1 MRTFLCPLI
10 IVVVFSLPWR
20 LNSNL
25 TPSTNIPNN
34 HEDIAERQLLMGM
47 ADEPLG
53 QRQYTTGSGL
63 ENVFSLL
70 SSIVKQHL
78 TSIRHSEQQRMR
90 VMTSSGEGETLNQR
104 PKRNVDDSQYNS
116 STPEEPSRQT
126 EEKEVT
132 ISQREL
138 LQPSESSLRPQA
150 TISVQIQNT
159 TELVLVVTKNLRED
173 NLPQETE
180 DEIQEVASPSD
191 SQNLYDP
198 QIIVT
203 DNTTNTN
210 DLQNMQLKMDTID
223 QLSSMNHTNT
233 SMVITTTDFNITITG
248 LSTKGVTTTQGQ
260 EITKE
265 WTKGDTQGP
274 ELKTPSTVKPTVKT
288 STSTPLYTTRK
299 TTVKQDPQPSPKT
312 PSNNKHRKNPGAAV
326 AALIGTTFVLMFIA
340 IIVIM
345 IRKRKIQK
353 RQLENPEWAGPSPFL
368 DGDIQPNLPSMDESD
383 SFNKRGFSQISI
395 SRYLS
400 QRLSKHL
407 TLGKNT
413 NEDVFMGDILQGS
426 TFARQSLNE
435 LQEPNGKPV
444 GQDPTLTEENKN
456 QPGPN
461 SMDSPDSKS
470 PAEET
475 PAVTVDIQELTEQ
488 TDNISPSPSSGT
500 GPVIKP
506 YPTLVSIDLD
516 SLLEEPAPLQT
527 TDVGIVPP
535 APPLP

>member
-1 MRTFLCPLI
+1 MRAFLCPLI
-10 IVVVFSLPWR
+10 VVVVSLPWR
-20 LNSNL
+20 LNSHL

-34 HEDIAERQLLMGM
+34 HEDIAEHQMLGM
-47 ADEPLG
+47 ADESLE
-53 QRQYTTGSGL
+53 QRKYTAGSGL
-63 ENVFSLL
+63 ENVFSFS

-78 TSIRHSEQQRMR
+78 TSTSHSQQQHIRVR
-90 VMTSSGEGETLNQR
+90 TSSGEGETLNQR
-104 PKRNVDDSQYNS
+104 TKRNVDDSQYNS
-116 STPEEPSRQT
+116 STPAEPGRQT
-126 EEKEVT
+126 EEKEIT
-132 ISQREL
+132 IPQREL
-138 LQPSESSLRPQA
+138 LKPSESSLRPQA
-150 TISVQIQNT
+150 TTTVQIQNT
-159 TELVLVVTKNLRED
+159 TEFVLVFTKNLQED
-173 NLPQETE
+173 NLPQEM
-180 DEIQEVASPSD
+180 ASPSD
-191 SQNLYDP
+191 SQKHDDP
-198 QIIVT
+198 QINVT

-210 DLQNMQLKMDTID
+210 DLQTVVTTVQP
-223 QLSSMNHTNT
+223 SSMTQTNT
-233 SMVITTTDFNITITG
+233 SMVITATDFKISITG
-248 LSTKGVTTTQGQ
+248 LSTKSVKTRQGS

-265 WTKGDTQGP
+265 WTHGDTQGP

-299 TTVKQDPQPSPKT
+299 TTVKLVPQPPSKS
-312 PSNNKHRKNPGAAV
+312 PSNDKHQKNPGAAV
-326 AALIGTTFVLMFIA
+326 AAIIGTTFVFMFIA
-340 IIVIM
+340 ILVIL

-368 DGDIQPNLPSMDESD
+368 DGDIQPNLPSIDESD

-407 TLGKNT
+407 TLGRNT

-444 GQDPTLTEENKN
+444 GQDPTKTEENEK
-456 QPGPN
+456 QPGPT
-461 SMDSPDSKS
+461 SMDSPDTKS

-475 PAVTVDIQELTEQ
+475 HAVTEDIQELTEQ
-488 TDNISPSPSSGT
+488 TDDISPSPSTGT

-506 YPTLVSIDLD
+506 FPTLVSIDLD
-516 SLLEEPAPLQT
+516 SLSEEPAPLQT